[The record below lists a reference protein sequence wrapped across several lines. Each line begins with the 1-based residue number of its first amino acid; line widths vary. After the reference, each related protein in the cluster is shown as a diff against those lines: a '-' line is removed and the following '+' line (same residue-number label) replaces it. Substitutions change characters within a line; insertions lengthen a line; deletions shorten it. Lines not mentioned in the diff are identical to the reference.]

1 MRQCRLSALLLAPWI
16 VLAATGAAAAAGMVT
31 DKDLVERNG
40 LWFQKSSEIPYTGS
54 TRGLKQ
60 RSYRQGKLHGRG
72 IILYESG
79 QLKVEMTYENGK
91 LNGPYK
97 MYFENGRPM
106 MRGTMKNDQRE
117 GPWEVFYF
125 NGEKSLHSSGEYRNG
140 AWVGPLMD

>member
-40 LWFQKSSEIPYTGS
+40 LWFQKPSEIPYTDS

-79 QLKVEMTYENGK
+79 QLKVEMIYENGK

-117 GPWEVFYF
+117 GLWEVFYF

-140 AWVGPLMD
+140 AWVGPLKD

>member
-1 MRQCRLSALLLAPWI
+1 MRQCRLSALLLALWI
-16 VLAATGAAAAAGMVT
+16 VLAATGVAAAVGVVT

-40 LWFQKSSEIPYTGS
+40 LWFQKSSKIPYAGS

-79 QLKVEMTYENGK
+79 QLKVEVIY
-91 LNGPYK
+91 
-97 MYFENGRPM
+97 ENGRPI

-140 AWVGPLMD
+140 AWVGPLKD

>member
-1 MRQCRLSALLLAPWI
+1 MRQCRLSALLLALWI
-16 VLAATGAAAAAGMVT
+16 VLAATGVAAAAGMVT

-40 LWFQKSSEIPYTGS
+40 LWFQKSSKIPYTGS

-79 QLKVEMTYENGK
+79 QLKVEMIY
-91 LNGPYK
+91 
-97 MYFENGRPM
+97 ENGRPI
-106 MRGTMKNDQRE
+106 MRGTMKNNQRE
-117 GPWEVFYF
+117 GLWEVFYF

-140 AWVGPLMD
+140 AWVGPLKD

>member
-1 MRQCRLSALLLAPWI
+1 MRQRRLSALLLAPWI
-16 VLAATGAAAAAGMVT
+16 VLAATGVAAAAGIVT

-79 QLKVEMTYENGK
+79 QLKVEMIY
-91 LNGPYK
+91 
-97 MYFENGRPM
+97 ENGRPM

-117 GPWEVFYF
+117 GRWEVFYF

-140 AWVGPLMD
+140 AWVGPLKD